1 MHFIFKNCFSIMKLE
16 VEKGSDNNA
25 DICTNTFVDDTVNL
39 SSGGFSVF
47 ETDGR
52 SAVGVPGDDIRFS

>member
-1 MHFIFKNCFSIMKLE
+1 MKLE

-52 SAVGVPGDDIRFS
+52 SAVGVSVDDIRFS